1 MLPFHITQMLGFQS
15 KTHGIA
21 LVNEK
26 GIKLVFRDAREIAA
40 KPDAD
45 ADAIMIEWD
54 NVAGLEFKRGIMADG
69 LHIKVFA
76 MLGDEPDGKNDN
88 VIQLEVPKRNR
99 EQLDRFEKL
108 VKEYQTGKRKDDVD
122 DVLDDVRDLLDR
134 M

>member
-1 MLPFHITQMLGFQS
+1 MLPFHITQMLGFKS

-26 GIKLVFRDAREIAA
+26 GIKLVFRDAREIEA
-40 KPDAD
+40 KPDDD
-45 ADAIMIEWD
+45 ADSIMVQWD
-54 NVAGLEFKRGIMADG
+54 NVAGLDFRRGIMSDG
-69 LHIKVFA
+69 LHIKVFT

-88 VIQLEVPKRNR
+88 VIQLEVQKRDR
-99 EQLDRFEKL
+99 ELLDRFEKL

-122 DVLDDVRDLLDR
+122 DVLDDVRDMLDR